1 MNLRIGNLLAHQL
14 GNSVTFLHLEY
25 LVSVVEHHNTCNT
38 TSRKLNHDN
47 YPTNVLTDIPPV
59 VLVHDPGPDVDV
71 LLPGEAG
78 PGRHSAVGAA
88 GDADLNVRLHEA
100 LPAGGDAGV
109 LWDMIVKYLN
119 RGFNASEA
127 EDLYLSAVK
136 VVSSC

>member
-1 MNLRIGNLLAHQL
+1 MILML
-14 GNSVTFLHLEY
+14 
-25 LVSVVEHHNTCNT
+25 
-38 TSRKLNHDN
+38 DN
-47 YPTNVLTDIPPV
+47 LTDIAPV
-59 VLVHDPGPDVDV
+59 ILVHDPGPDVDV

-78 PGRHSAVGAA
+78 PGRYSAVGAA
-88 GDADLNVRLHEA
+88 RDADLNVCLHEA

-109 LWDMIVKYLN
+109 LREMIVKYLN

>member
-1 MNLRIGNLLAHQL
+1 M
-14 GNSVTFLHLEY
+14 
-25 LVSVVEHHNTCNT
+25 T
-38 TSRKLNHDN
+38 TI
-47 YPTNVLTDIPPV
+47 PTNLLTDIPPV

-78 PGRHSAVGAA
+78 PGRHSAVRAA
-88 GDADLNVRLHEA
+88 RDADLDVRLHEA
-100 LPAGGDAGV
+100 LPAGGDACV
-109 LWDMIVKYLN
+109 LREMIVKYLN